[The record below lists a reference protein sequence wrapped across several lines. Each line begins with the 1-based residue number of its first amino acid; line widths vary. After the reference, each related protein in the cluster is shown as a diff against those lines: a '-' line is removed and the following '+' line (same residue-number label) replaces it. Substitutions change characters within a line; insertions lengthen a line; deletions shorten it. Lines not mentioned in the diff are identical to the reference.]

1 MTARPDSLASSSTP
15 RATSVKNGFATSS
28 TTSPMVRLR
37 PARSWRADSFLMK
50 PSCLMA
56 ACTRLRVGS
65 ATTSGRLSTFETVP
79 TETPAYAATSLM
91 LTGALATVSLSLLCR
106 KCAVIH
112 WNVSNRPAWHREEP
126 RPRRETRA
134 APGARLSLC
143 VSSAVRWAPGILT
156 GRLCNDS
163 TTGGHD
169 LLTPT
174 SPGLTLLHIFETLHR
189 SAARATPERPKRQ
202 H

>member
-112 WNVSNRPAWHREEP
+112 WNVSNRSAPAPGGPQPGW
-126 RPRRETRA
+126 ETRA
-134 APGARLSLC
+134 APAVRALPPRAL
-143 VSSAVRWAPGILT
+143 SSAVRRRL
-156 GRLCNDS
+156 GRYR
-163 TTGGHD
+163 
-169 LLTPT
+169 
-174 SPGLTLLHIFETLHR
+174 EVM
-189 SAARATPERPKRQ
+189 
-202 H
+202 

>member
-112 WNVSNRPAWHREEP
+112 
-126 RPRRETRA
+126 
-134 APGARLSLC
+134 
-143 VSSAVRWAPGILT
+143 
-156 GRLCNDS
+156 
-163 TTGGHD
+163 
-169 LLTPT
+169 
-174 SPGLTLLHIFETLHR
+174 
-189 SAARATPERPKRQ
+189 
-202 H
+202 

>member
-28 TTSPMVRLR
+28 TTRPMVRLR

-50 PSCLMA
+50 PRCLMA

-65 ATTSGRLSTFETVP
+65 ATTSGRLSTLETVP

-91 LTGALATVSLSLLCR
+91 LTGALTTGVPPVRPVWGDPLERVKLLRPGREARGEAQEPGRAGRAGVPGLSYSSVVR
-106 KCAVIH
+106 QV
-112 WNVSNRPAWHREEP
+112 
-126 RPRRETRA
+126 T
-134 APGARLSLC
+134 
-143 VSSAVRWAPGILT
+143 SAVT

-163 TTGGHD
+163 TTYVRRV
-169 LLTPT
+169 LTPT
-174 SPGLTLLHIFETLHR
+174 
-189 SAARATPERPKRQ
+189 
-202 H
+202 